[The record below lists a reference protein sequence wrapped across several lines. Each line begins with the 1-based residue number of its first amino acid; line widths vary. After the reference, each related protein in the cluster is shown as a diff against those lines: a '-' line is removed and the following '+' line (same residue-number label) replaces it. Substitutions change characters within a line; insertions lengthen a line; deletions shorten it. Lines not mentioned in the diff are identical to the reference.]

1 MASRAAR
8 PRLLAAIVAASAAI
22 FACRILASAFVG
34 APSTR
39 IAPAQTALPITNDD
53 SRRAAV
59 LGFLGSVAAVASV
72 KPAEAANIQPKIS
85 IFGLNI
91 NGGEQSDTYNSVDK
105 DAYSSYSEFSGGNAK
120 ENIYQGY
127 NAGEQES
134 KLAELNECW
143 RRYET
148 DVKKQLDARIP
159 NRVRMEM
166 TRQVGR
172 MRNNM
177 QWYSDLPPRDLA
189 KTKLAREFFEDVNG
203 VLSFADRSRW
213 EEADSFYA
221 KSLNS
226 LAKWKSAVGL

>member
-1 MASRAAR
+1 M
-8 PRLLAAIVAASAAI
+8 
-22 FACRILASAFVG
+22 
-34 APSTR
+34 
-39 IAPAQTALPITNDD
+39 
-53 SRRAAV
+53 
-59 LGFLGSVAAVASV
+59 
-72 KPAEAANIQPKIS
+72 
-85 IFGLNI
+85 
-91 NGGEQSDTYNSVDK
+91 
-105 DAYSSYSEFSGGNAK
+105 GNPK
-120 ENIYQGY
+120 ENIYQSY
-127 NAGEQES
+127 NGGEQES

-166 TRQVGR
+166 GRQVGR

-213 EEADSFYA
+213 EEAYHTSKGSNKDDDRPPATRARLTLLTLFV
-221 KSLNS
+221 LDQ
-226 LAKWKSAVGL
+226 LCQ